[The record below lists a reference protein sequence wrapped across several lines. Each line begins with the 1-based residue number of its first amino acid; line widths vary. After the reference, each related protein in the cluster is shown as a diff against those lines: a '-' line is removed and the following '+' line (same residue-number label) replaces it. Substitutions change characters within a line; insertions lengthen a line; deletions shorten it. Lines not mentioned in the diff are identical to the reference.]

1 MPEIETTLELPITIS
16 YSYSP
21 EEGHQGP
28 TSEHYSAEDISI
40 EEVKVGEVDIL
51 EALTEKDIHE
61 NTSFLADIVEAVKEG
76 ME

>member
-21 EEGHQGP
+21 EEGHVSP
-28 TSEHYSAEDISI
+28 TSEHYSEEDISI

-61 NTSFLADIVEAVKEG
+61 NTGFLADVLEKVKEE